1 MRPLGRLFLA
11 DGLEARVHLPL
22 HCVVSMTIIPTTRAD
37 HRIAWLAALAIT
49 IHIMES
55 ALPSPLPGVKPGLAN
70 VVTLVVLYRYGWKAA
85 AWVSGLRVLA
95 GSLLLG
101 TFLSPAF
108 VLSLAGAFCALLA
121 LAPAAW
127 MTCAAPRWAP
137 GPIGCGVLAAWAHMA
152 GQFWV
157 AYLLFVPHEG
167 LFHLLP
173 ILLTVSLVFGVL
185 SGTVADVVIKR
196 LEAACA

>member
-1 MRPLGRLFLA
+1 MGGTIKTAPTERVTLLA
-11 DGLEARVHLPL
+11 
-22 HCVVSMTIIPTTRAD
+22 TRAD

-70 VVTLVVLYRYGWKAA
+70 VVTIVVLCRYGWVAA
-85 AWVSGLRVLA
+85 AWVSGLRVMA

-101 TFLSPAF
+101 TFLLPTF
-108 VLSLAGAFCALLA
+108 VLSLCGALCALLILLPA
-121 LAPAAW
+121 TWIAQVAPG
-127 MTCAAPRWAP
+127 WAP
-137 GPIGCGVLAAWAHMA
+137 GPIGYSVLAAWAHMA

-173 ILLTVSLVFGVL
+173 ILLTISLVFGVA
-185 SGTVADVVIKR
+185 SGAVAGVVIKR
-196 LEAACA
+196 LEAASA

>member
-1 MRPLGRLFLA
+1 MLTL
-11 DGLEARVHLPL
+11 
-22 HCVVSMTIIPTTRAD
+22 PTTRAD

-70 VVTLVVLYRYGWKAA
+70 VVTIVVLCRYGWAAA

-95 GSLLLG
+95 GSLLIG
-101 TFLSPAF
+101 AFLSPAF
-108 VLSLAGAFCALLA
+108 VLSLSGAFCALLV
-121 LAPAAW
+121 LAPAVW
-127 MTCAAPRWAP
+127 IGRRAPNWAP
-137 GPIGCGVLAAWAHMA
+137 GPVGYSVLAAWAHMV
-152 GQFWV
+152 GQFWI

-173 ILLTVSLVFGVL
+173 ILLTVSLVFGIL
-185 SGTVADVVIKR
+185 SGAVAGVVIKR
-196 LEAACA
+196 LETVSA

>member
-1 MRPLGRLFLA
+1 MNTAL
-11 DGLEARVHLPL
+11 
-22 HCVVSMTIIPTTRAD
+22 PTTRAD
-37 HRIAWLAALAIT
+37 HRVAWLAALAIT

-70 VVTLVVLYRYGWKAA
+70 VVTIVVLCRYGWASA

-95 GSLLLG
+95 GSLLVG
-101 TFLSPAF
+101 TFLSPTF
-108 VLSLAGAFCALLA
+108 VLSLSGAFCALLV

-127 MTCAAPRWAP
+127 MARWAPRWAP
-137 GPIGCGVLAAWAHMA
+137 GPIGLSVLAAWAHMA

-157 AYLLFVPHEG
+157 AYALFVPHEG

-173 ILLTVSLVFGVL
+173 ILLTVSLVFGVA
-185 SGTVADVVIKR
+185 SGAVADVVIKR
-196 LEAACA
+196 LEAASA

>member
-1 MRPLGRLFLA
+1 M
-11 DGLEARVHLPL
+11 
-22 HCVVSMTIIPTTRAD
+22 MTLPTTRAD

-70 VVTLVVLYRYGWKAA
+70 VVTIVVLCRYGWAAA

-95 GSLLLG
+95 GSLLIG
-101 TFLSPAF
+101 AFLSPAF
-108 VLSLAGAFCALLA
+108 VLSLSGAVCALLV

-127 MTCAAPRWAP
+127 IARRAPGWAP
-137 GPIGCGVLAAWAHMA
+137 GPIGYSVLAAWAHMT

-173 ILLTVSLVFGVL
+173 ILLTVSLVFGIL
-185 SGTVADVVIKR
+185 SGAVAGVVIKH
-196 LEAACA
+196 LETASA

>member
-1 MRPLGRLFLA
+1 MLTL
-11 DGLEARVHLPL
+11 
-22 HCVVSMTIIPTTRAD
+22 PTTRTD

-70 VVTLVVLYRYGWKAA
+70 VVVIVVLFRYGWATA

-101 TFLSPAF
+101 TFLSPTF
-108 VLSLAGAFCALLA
+108 VLSLSGALCALLA
-121 LAPAAW
+121 LAATAW
-127 MTCAAPRWAP
+127 MTRAAPGWAP
-137 GPIGCGVLAAWAHMA
+137 GPIGCSVLAAWAHMA

-157 AYLLFVPHEG
+157 AYALFVPHEG

-173 ILLTVSLVFGVL
+173 ILLTMSLVFGVA
-185 SGTVADVVIKR
+185 SGVVADVVIKR
-196 LEAACA
+196 LEAAST

>member
-1 MRPLGRLFLA
+1 MTQSIFSVGRTMKTASTEGITLL
-11 DGLEARVHLPL
+11 
-22 HCVVSMTIIPTTRAD
+22 TTRTD

-70 VVTLVVLYRYGWKAA
+70 VVTIVVLCRYGWVAA
-85 AWVSGLRVLA
+85 AWVTGLRVVA

-101 TFLSPAF
+101 TFLSPTF
-108 VLSLAGAFCALLA
+108 VLSLCGAFCALLV
-121 LAPAAW
+121 LAPATW
-127 MTCAAPRWAP
+127 ITQVAPGWAP
-137 GPIGCGVLAAWAHMA
+137 GPIGYSVLAAWAHMT

-173 ILLTVSLVFGVL
+173 ILLTISLVFGVA
-185 SGTVADVVIKR
+185 SGAVAGVVIKR
-196 LEAACA
+196 LEAAST

>member
-1 MRPLGRLFLA
+1 MIQSIFSVKRAMNTGPNERAALL
-11 DGLEARVHLPL
+11 
-22 HCVVSMTIIPTTRAD
+22 TTRTD

-49 IHIMES
+49 IHIIES

-70 VVTLVVLYRYGWKAA
+70 VVTIVVLCRYGWAAA

-108 VLSLAGAFCALLA
+108 VLSLSGAFCALLV
-121 LAPAAW
+121 LAPAPWIAQV
-127 MTCAAPRWAP
+127 APGWAP
-137 GPIGCGVLAAWAHMA
+137 GPIGYSVLAAWAHMA

-157 AYLLFVPHEG
+157 AYLLFIPHEG

-173 ILLTVSLVFGVL
+173 ILLTISLVFGVI
-185 SGTVADVVIKR
+185 SGAVADVVIKR
-196 LEAACA
+196 LEATSA

>member
-1 MRPLGRLFLA
+1 MNSTPTTHVSLA
-11 DGLEARVHLPL
+11 
-22 HCVVSMTIIPTTRAD
+22 TTRAD

-70 VVTLVVLYRYGWKAA
+70 VVTIVVLWRYGWAAA

-101 TFLSPAF
+101 TFLSPTF
-108 VLSLAGAFCALLA
+108 VLSLCGAVCALLA
-121 LAPAAW
+121 LAPTLWAKRAL
-127 MTCAAPRWAP
+127 PVWAP
-137 GPIGCGVLAAWAHMA
+137 GPMGWSVVAAWAHMM

-157 AYLLFVPHEG
+157 AYVLFIPHEG

-173 ILLTVSLVFGVL
+173 ILLAVSLVFGVA
-185 SGTVADVVIKR
+185 SGAVADVVIKR
-196 LEAACA
+196 LEAATA